1 MVAFGD
7 AGLSSAVY
15 FVSAT
20 IRLSSTCGGT
30 IIRLEGVEGLHSG
43 FRVCE
48 TPFLMHAPA
57 PVGASHTETQS
68 FEESLHLFS

>member
-20 IRLSSTCGGT
+20 IRLSSTCGG
-30 IIRLEGVEGLHSG
+30 IIVRVEGFEGLRSG

-48 TPFLMHAPA
+48 TLFLMDAPA

-68 FEESLHLFS
+68 FEEPLRLFF

>member
-20 IRLSSTCGGT
+20 IRLSSTCGG
-30 IIRLEGVEGLHSG
+30 IFVRVEG
-43 FRVCE
+43 F
-48 TPFLMHAPA
+48 
-57 PVGASHTETQS
+57 
-68 FEESLHLFS
+68 

>member
-20 IRLSSTCGGT
+20 IRLSSTCGG
-30 IIRLEGVEGLHSG
+30 IIVRVEGFEDLHSG

-48 TPFLMHAPA
+48 TSILLDAPA

-68 FEESLHLFS
+68 FEESLRLFF